1 MSRPI
6 FGNRKWSSNDRKSP
20 DLGLDV
26 SFLTLGVFYLTRL
39 TFVTFIYLKACPTG
53 MLIVFAGELR
63 QKLPAIL
70 MGCQLLEVPINKL
83 NRSKLTNVLKT
94 AKAHDDIII
103 NCEDEQFARM
113 NMETANRLWTE
124 VCNMMKWKCK
134 DHLVLIGGNGD
145 ICEPIRTL
153 RPFMKTAKI
162 EDLEENFPILFDTD
176 WFEKVAEFGN
186 KKRTLAQ
193 VSWSD
198 ESLLIQQP
206 KKAETEQIF
215 AAPIQLRVQEDV
227 EEKADQRES
236 QVPDLNSSFEDLRLQ
251 SQQMLE
257 EQRQEYEQK
266 MKEMAEHHEKRIKN
280 LYDHNE
286 FVSRDTENREK
297 QNELVVSQLETKL
310 RLQEHENMAVKQNL
324 AELQSQVQNFGEQ
337 KQYWQTELTKLR
349 DIVQSQNSTVQK
361 EVKQEVTAADVTFG
375 SVDMDS
381 DDDGPIHSSL
391 CRPGRRINALSKGIP
406 TSLGKLG
413 MTVFNPAKQS
423 KIEYLNKF
431 MLMMEDFATEAEDFK
446 VVKQLVYQA
455 FADDRNF
462 RIHDLTTDDKSSLQ
476 KLARA
481 IILQDDGD
489 SIDMMKTF
497 ESEQLKHGETHLNY
511 LNRVC
516 ILYEFATNFSD
527 QKWKEEHV
535 HAQKIYNKIDD
546 SLPTIARSKF
556 RELMIADRK
565 ASTMTIV
572 KIRACLDTVLLIYGD
587 EIKAAMG
594 SQRHIVPM
602 VDAIHSKSKPFPQK
616 NKGFVCWNCGKE
628 GHMRRNCTEDKGNK
642 REPKTSGRKDS
653 IQCYSC
659 QGYGHVASECPKG
672 TVDRTNGRNRWS
684 DRQNSGHNKWSYGS
698 KKDQ

>member
-1 MSRPI
+1 MSIPVS
-6 FGNRKWSSNDRKSP
+6 GDRKWCSDDRKSP
-20 DLGLDV
+20 DLGLDGL
-26 SFLTLGVFYLTRL
+26 FLTLEIFYLKRL

-83 NRSKLTNVLKT
+83 DRTKLTNVLKT

-113 NMETANRLWTE
+113 NMETATRLWTE
-124 VCNMMKWKCK
+124 VCNMMKWKCN
-134 DHLVLIGGNGD
+134 DYLVLIGGNGD

-186 KKRTLAQ
+186 KKRNLSQ
-193 VSWSD
+193 VEWSE
-198 ESLLIQQP
+198 ESLCMQQP
-206 KKAETEQIF
+206 KKPETETIS
-215 AAPIQLRVQEDV
+215 IQSRDQGGDEIETNERGDQV
-227 EEKADQRES
+227 ADF
-236 QVPDLNSSFEDLRLQ
+236 NSSFEELRLQ

-286 FVSRDTENREK
+286 FVARDTENREK
-297 QNELVVSQLETKL
+297 QNELVVGQLETKL

-324 AELQSQVQNFGEQ
+324 AELQSQVQNFDEQ
-337 KQYWQTELTKLR
+337 KQYWQTEMTKLR
-349 DIVQSQNSTVQK
+349 DIVQAQSSMVQK

-375 SVDMDS
+375 TVDMDS
-381 DDDGPIHSSL
+381 DDETPIHSSP

-489 SIDMMKTF
+489 SIDMMKNF

-565 ASTMTIV
+565 ASTMTIG

-602 VDAIHSKSKPFPQK
+602 VDAIQSKSTPFPQK
-616 NKGFVCWNCGKE
+616 KKGYVCWNCGRD
-628 GHMRRNCTEDKGNK
+628 GHMRRNCTVDKGNK
-642 REPKTSGRKDS
+642 REPKTSGRNNS
-653 IQCYSC
+653 IQCYDC
-659 QGYGHVASECPKG
+659 QGYGHVAADCAKRKNGQKG
-672 TVDRTNGRNRWS
+672 WN
-684 DRQNSGHNKWSYGS
+684 DRQSSGHNKWSYGS

>member
-1 MSRPI
+1 MSI
-6 FGNRKWSSNDRKSP
+6 Q
-20 DLGLDV
+20 L
-26 SFLTLGVFYLTRL
+26 
-39 TFVTFIYLKACPTG
+39 
-53 MLIVFAGELR
+53 AGEIR
-63 QKLPAIL
+63 QNMPAIL

-83 NRSKLTNVLKT
+83 NRTKLTNVLKT

-113 NMETANRLWTE
+113 NMDTATRLWTE

-134 DHLVLIGGNGD
+134 DYLVFIGGNGD

-153 RPFMKTAKI
+153 RPSMKTAKI
-162 EDLEENFPILFDTD
+162 EDLEEDFPILLDTD
-176 WFEKVAEFGN
+176 WFEKVAEYGN
-186 KKRTLAQ
+186 KKRNLSQ
-193 VSWSD
+193 VDWNE
-198 ESLLIQQP
+198 ESLLMQQP
-206 KKAETEQIF
+206 KKPETEAISS
-215 AAPIQLRVQEDV
+215 QLRDHGGDEIETNERGDQV
-227 EEKADQRES
+227 ADF
-236 QVPDLNSSFEDLRLQ
+236 NTSFEELRLQ

-266 MKEMAEHHEKRIKN
+266 MKEIAEHHEKRIKS

-286 FVSRDTENREK
+286 FVAKDTEEREM
-297 QNELVVSQLETKL
+297 QNELIVKQLETKL
-310 RLQEHENMAVKQNL
+310 RVQEHENMVVKQNL
-324 AELQSQVQNFGEQ
+324 AELQTQVQNFGEQ
-337 KQYWQTELTKLR
+337 KQQFQIEMTKLR
-349 DIVQSQNSTVQK
+349 DIVQSQTSMVQK
-361 EVKQEVTAADVTFG
+361 EIKQENTVANFSFG
-375 SVDMDS
+375 TVDMDS
-381 DDDGPIHSSL
+381 DDETPMQSSP
-391 CRPGRRINALSKGIP
+391 CRRVGRINAVSNGIP

-431 MLMMEDFATEAEDFK
+431 MLMMEDFSTTEEDFK

-527 QKWKEEHV
+527 QTWKDEHV

-659 QGYGHVASECPKG
+659 QGYGHVASDCPKG
-672 TVDRTNGRNRWS
+672 TVNRTNGRNRWS